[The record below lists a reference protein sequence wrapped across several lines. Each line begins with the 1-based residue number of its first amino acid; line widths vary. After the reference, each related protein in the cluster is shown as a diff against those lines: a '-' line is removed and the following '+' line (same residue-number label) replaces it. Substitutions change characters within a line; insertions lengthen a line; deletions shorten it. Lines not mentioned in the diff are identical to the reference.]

1 MKAQTPDAMKAQT
14 PDAMKNQTPDA
25 MKNQT
30 PDAMK
35 TKTQDA
41 VKGTK
46 QNVESGT
53 ALFEKAEVP
62 DVSRSGG
69 CEGIGADVKPLG
81 KVTHIIVHCSA
92 TPEGRDVS
100 AADIDRYHRRR
111 GFACIG
117 YHRVVRLDGRIE
129 HGRSESLVGA
139 HCRGLNRCSIGV
151 CYVGGTDAAGRPKD
165 TRTPAQRKALLQLL
179 SDLRHRYPKARIYGH
194 RDFAPKACP
203 CFDAAKEYAEL

>member
-1 MKAQTPDAMKAQT
+1 MKAQTPDTMKA
-14 PDAMKNQTPDA
+14 
-25 MKNQT
+25 QT

-81 KVTHIIVHCSA
+81 KVTYIIVHCSA

-100 AADIDRYHRRR
+100 AAEIDCYHRRR

-117 YHRVVRLDGRIE
+117 YHFVVRLDGRIE

-165 TRTPAQRKALLQLL
+165 TRTPAQRKALLHLL
-179 SDLRHRYPKARIYGH
+179 GELRRRYPKARIYGH

-203 CFDAAKEYAEL
+203 CFDATKEYAGL